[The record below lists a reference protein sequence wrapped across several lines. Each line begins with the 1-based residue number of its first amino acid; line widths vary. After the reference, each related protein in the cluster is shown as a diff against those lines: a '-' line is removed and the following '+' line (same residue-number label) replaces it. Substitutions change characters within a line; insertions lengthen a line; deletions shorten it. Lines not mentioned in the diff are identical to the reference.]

1 MMFRKTAC
9 ALTLMFSGLSIAQP
23 AAAATILITYTG
35 TVVDGSDG
43 IGLFGDPNKSL
54 MNAKF
59 TSVYTL
65 TYPSQGSGENISNPG
80 IHVIYGGTSFNQ
92 SPPSPLS
99 GQLTINGRT
108 VFVDGQDNA
117 YHALVSPASNAS
129 GKFSEISDL
138 VISNQNKLLV
148 NVILNNSGD
157 NFISSLNFADELSH
171 TVISSDESRG
181 GFSTTNDSG
190 QSTQANFKNLTVSVQ
205 EVSAVPEP
213 ATWGMMIFGFG
224 IAGVTLRVRRREAAL
239 A

>member
-1 MMFRKTAC
+1 MFRKTAC

-108 VFVDGQDNA
+108 VSVDGQ
-117 YHALVSPASNAS
+117 YRGEHTLISPGYQGGNTSQILD
-129 GKFSEISDL
+129 F
-138 VISNQNKLLV
+138 VYSNQNKFLV
-148 NVILNNSGD
+148 NVILNISGD